1 MRRAKTGSERCARD
15 GRAPPRL
22 LHVVNVL
29 GGLALWALILLAAL
43 EPGNKWKTALLLSG
57 AGIYFAVYARFRA
70 RPQLAS
76 FYFSIAVALGMYA
89 ILAESLFALE
99 SILGSSLSRSL
110 DLSLRLR
117 KEANARV
124 TGDARRDTFEQYGD
138 DPLFYRRV
146 PGSKHRARY
155 EGRGAWYEVAVDET
169 GYLNLDR
176 GAYLAAAT
184 LDLFLAGDSVLQGVG
199 GPSCVEHLKERL
211 SATVWNLSTGS
222 YGPRQKSEAL
232 RRFALPKR
240 PKWIVLEFY
249 AGNDASEANEDEIL
263 AANGI
268 AYEGR
273 FAIKDM
279 QSLFAAS
286 ERYAPIVCGRRLGR
300 LERLRRD
307 NLTLALTTRLL
318 HRETAVSCPRSPPEL
333 EGPSSRGSEIR
344 RVAAPAYSHFEI
356 YDDRYLAWIRRGLD
370 STGQSYRALLAAVG
384 REEAPPRVLLMYN
397 PSSYEIYRSE
407 ELRSEAWNQ
416 RAQLQRGTLRAFAAD
431 NDIAFLDLTPA
442 FASRVADG
450 EVSLYGRED
459 SIHWSPEGTGLA
471 AEIVLQALRTAGVG
485 IR

>member
-1 MRRAKTGSERCARD
+1 MRRTNADRGRCARD

-43 EPGNKWKTALLLSG
+43 EPGNGWKTALLLSG
-57 AGIYFAVYARFRA
+57 AGIYFAIYALFRA

-99 SILGSSLSRSL
+99 SVLGSSISRSL

-124 TGDARRDTFEQYGD
+124 AGAARRDTFEQYGD

-146 PGSKHRARY
+146 PGSQHRARY
-155 EGRGAWYEVAVDET
+155 EGKGPWYEVAVDET

-176 GAYLAAAT
+176 GAYSAAPT
-184 LDLFLAGDSVLQGVG
+184 VDLFLAGDSVLQGVG
-199 GPSCVEHLKERL
+199 GPSCVEYLKERL

-268 AYEGR
+268 SYEGR
-273 FAIKDM
+273 FAIVDM
-279 QSLFAAS
+279 QNLFAAS
-286 ERYAPIVCGRRLGR
+286 EPYAPIVCGRRLGK
-300 LERLRRD
+300 LDRLRRD
-307 NLTLALTTRLL
+307 NLTLALTTRFL
-318 HRETAVSCPRSPPEL
+318 HRETAVSCPRSSPEL
-333 EGPSSRGSEIR
+333 EGPSSRESEIR

-356 YDDRYLAWIRRGLD
+356 YGDRYPEWIRRGLD
-370 STGQSYRALLAAVG
+370 STLRSYRALLDAVG
-384 REEAPPRVLLMYN
+384 GEEKPPQVLLMYN

-407 ELRSEAWNQ
+407 QLRSEVWDR
-416 RAQLQRGTLRAFAAD
+416 RAQLQKSALRAFAAD
-431 NDIAFLDLTPA
+431 NDVAFLDLTPA
-442 FASRVADG
+442 FASRVAQG
-450 EVSLYGRED
+450 QVSLYGRED
-459 SIHWSPEGTGLA
+459 TIHWSPEGTGLA
-471 AEIVLQALRTAGVG
+471 AEIVLQALQTAGVG